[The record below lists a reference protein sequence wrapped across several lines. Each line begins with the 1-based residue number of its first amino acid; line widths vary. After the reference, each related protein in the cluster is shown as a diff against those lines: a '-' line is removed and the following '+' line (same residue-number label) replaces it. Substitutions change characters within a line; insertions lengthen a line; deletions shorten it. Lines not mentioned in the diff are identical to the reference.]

1 MVKNGENVTIGSVTN
16 NRLNP
21 RHPATRSISS
31 LTAAWLPFTR
41 YSDSTGTKA
50 WLKAPS
56 ENRRRRNWGTLKAT
70 KKASA
75 PGLSAITVAKQI
87 SRNRPS
93 TREIMVMELT
103 TEPARINWR
112 AEERPEGGEGWSDT
126 GETAYHAGVSV
137 DH

>member
-56 ENRRRRNWGTLKAT
+56 EETLRWHSGTLKAT

-75 PGLSAITVAKQI
+75 GGLSAITEAIQI
-87 SRNRPS
+87 SRHR
-93 TREIMVMELT
+93 LT
-103 TEPARINWR
+103 TRVIVAKEMTTQPARINWP
-112 AEERPEGGEGWSDT
+112 AEEHPEGGAAWSDT
-126 GETAYHAGVSV
+126 GKTAYREVV
-137 DH
+137 